1 LIYDSQSLGVILLG
15 IIFASKYEDIDRI
28 MALLMQIMPKIK
40 EAIWGHLTSSSI
52 SGKPNHHGDKVNEAA
67 ALTLN
72 SKALF
77 ARELCDLS
85 TCQFL
90 GG

>member
-1 LIYDSQSLGVILLG
+1 
-15 IIFASKYEDIDRI
+15 
-28 MALLMQIMPKIK
+28 M
-40 EAIWGHLTSSSI
+40 WGHLTSSSI
-52 SGKPNHHGDKVNEAA
+52 GGEPNHHGDKVNEAA